1 MLEIENK
8 TWTELG
14 LELLVE
20 MSGKGEIDPWDVDL
34 VFVIDK
40 FLNQLTQSE
49 SKQELKEA
57 ARIIFFVSV
66 LLKIKSQHLYQK
78 PPENQDQN
86 DYGDLIDF
94 EEIDFEELPETHNY
108 NQVLNP
114 KMLDKVLM
122 RNPKG
127 LKQQRKRKITLDEL
141 IDIFKQSEVQTN
153 SVKKRKKKSLQDFME
168 DGEIVLR
175 EDEETDILELAHD
188 ENLEQKIQLLS
199 EYILRT
205 LELNKETT
213 LSELKENIG
222 DWVDTFLSALFLSHS
237 GKTELLQK
245 NFYEE
250 IWLKRIA

>member
-168 DGEIVLR
+168 DGKIVLR

-213 LSELKENIG
+213 LSELKDNIG